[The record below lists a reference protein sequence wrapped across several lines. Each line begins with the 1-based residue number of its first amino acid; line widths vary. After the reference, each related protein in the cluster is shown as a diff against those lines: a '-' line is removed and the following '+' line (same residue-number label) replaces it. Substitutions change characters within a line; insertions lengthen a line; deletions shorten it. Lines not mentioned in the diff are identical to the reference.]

1 MPGKLKGKAFKISED
16 DARSYRYATPL
27 RANPGVTHIAAI
39 NGRGAYSRQAKAR
52 DVMAG
57 ASQTERATRARQA
70 LPNSRSRTMLY
81 YGPGPRKNP
90 SAAQIA
96 ARRRFAEMA
105 RSGALKRMRRNAGGT
120 VRRST
125 KARASASQT
134 RIAGMPVRIIGSA
147 PKAAA
152 RRSSIRPVVKT
163 QRGYESPLKG
173 RTGIGIGGRAASV
186 RQAAFGPRGTQRM
199 KSAAKPASKPRKQR
213 PAETQGAIE
222 RAIKMIEQG
231 LYPIGKGITAK
242 VRSAAY
248 RTLGLKKPTKKR
260 KSTPAAAG
268 KKKGSS
274 MAKKAKKSAG
284 RGEKRAAK
292 KTTTKRKSA
301 KRVAAGKKAARTR
314 KRNAAKK
321 TTRKVA
327 KKRAAKKTTTKRKSA
342 KRVAAGKKAARTR
355 KRNAGKKT
363 TRKVAKKTTGR
374 KSAKRVA
381 AGKKAARTRKRNAAK
396 KGTVRKASPKRK
408 SSKRRTS
415 LTAAHAAL
423 RRKMGWRGAATLERE
438 GWAPPKKRRSRKG
451 KKVNANRRR
460 FGSMRKNAMGSSIIT
475 ALKVGGTITAG
486 FVGHK
491 AISHILNTIV
501 FDRLLTPMLAAQ
513 AAESAAEETAT
524 VAPAAAPAAA
534 AQAAE
539 GVGEIATV
547 VRSTVG
553 GGLAAVAGVM
563 LANALIGDQETKQLV
578 AGGVVAS
585 FVHGLLVTA
594 LEGLVPDVVPMLS
607 GDGTAAR
614 LSAMYGVGASIDP
627 RYTPISGYGEYLA
640 ERDAVGEYF
649 ESGIS
654 GLGNYGANPDIYEAA
669 AGYGSIYEAAAG
681 LGNHIDPSSN
691 LDHELTMAEAAAGVG
706 QLYMPPTV
714 MPPTVMP
721 PTVMPPTVTS
731 DQAPA
736 LAPYTPIYEAQAG
749 IGEYFES
756 GISGF
761 GDVAALPTADMTV
774 PGGQL
779 WAGARAVTR
788 DQGSTALT
796 PAGILETPG
805 GAGILG

>member
-1 MPGKLKGKAFKISED
+1 MPGKLRGKAFKISED

-27 RANPGVTHIAAI
+27 RSNPGVTHIAAI
-39 NGRGAYSRQAKAR
+39 NGRGAYSRQSKAR

-57 ASQTERATRARQA
+57 VSQEERAARARQA

-90 SAAQIA
+90 SPAQLA

-105 RSGALKRMRRNAGGT
+105 RSGALKRVRRNAGGT

-125 KARASASQT
+125 KASTRASQT
-134 RIAGMPVRIIGSA
+134 RIAGMPVRIIGSV

-152 RRSSIRPVVKT
+152 RRSSIKPVVKT

-173 RTGIGIGGRAASV
+173 RTSLHQKFGAGAGGGV
-186 RQAAFGPRGTQRM
+186 RRSAFGPKGTARI
-199 KSAAKPASKPRKQR
+199 KSAAKPTAKSAAKPRKQR
-213 PAETQGAIE
+213 PAEMQGAIE
-222 RAIKMIEQG
+222 RAIKMIERG

-248 RTLGLKKPTKKR
+248 KTLGLKKPTKKR

-268 KKKGSS
+268 QKKGSS

-284 RGEKRAAK
+284 RGKKRAAK

-321 TTRKVA
+321 
-327 KKRAAKKTTTKRKSA
+327 
-342 KRVAAGKKAARTR
+342 
-355 KRNAGKKT
+355 
-363 TRKVAKKTTGR
+363 
-374 KSAKRVA
+374 
-381 AGKKAARTRKRNAAK
+381 
-396 KGTVRKASPKRK
+396 GTVRKASPRRK
-408 SSKRRTS
+408 SSKRKSRKSS
-415 LTAAHAAL
+415 LTSAHAAL

-451 KKVNANRRR
+451 KKVRANRRR
-460 FGSMRKNAMGSSIIT
+460 FGSMRKNAMGSSLIT

-501 FDRLLTPMLAAQ
+501 FDRLLTPMLASQ
-513 AAESAAEETAT
+513 AAESAAEETAV

-553 GGLAAVAGVM
+553 GGIAAIAGVM

-640 ERDAVGEYF
+640 ERDGVGEYF

-714 MPPTVMP
+714 
-721 PTVMPPTVTS
+721 TS

-736 LAPYTPIYEAQAG
+736 LAPYSPIYEAQAG

-761 GDVAALPTADMTV
+761 GDVAALPSADTSV

>member
-284 RGEKRAAK
+284 RGE
-292 KTTTKRKSA
+292 
-301 KRVAAGKKAARTR
+301 
-314 KRNAAKK
+314 
-321 TTRKVA
+321 
-327 KKRAAKKTTTKRKSA
+327 KRAAKKTTTKRKSA

-714 MPPTVMP
+714 MPPTV
-721 PTVMPPTVTS
+721 TS

>member
-90 SAAQIA
+90 SPAQIA

-125 KARASASQT
+125 KARTSAAQP

-147 PKAAA
+147 PKAGA
-152 RRSSIRPVVKT
+152 RRSSIKPVVKT

-173 RTGIGIGGRAASV
+173 RTSLHQKFGAGAGGDV
-186 RQAAFGPRGTQRM
+186 RRSAFGPKGTARI
-199 KSAAKPASKPRKQR
+199 KSAAKPAAKSAAKPRRQR

-222 RAIKMIEQG
+222 RAIKMIERG

-248 RTLGLKKPTKKR
+248 KTLGLKKPTKKR

-284 RGEKRAAK
+284 RGKKRAAK

-321 TTRKVA
+321 A
-327 KKRAAKKTTTKRKSA
+327 
-342 KRVAAGKKAARTR
+342 
-355 KRNAGKKT
+355 
-363 TRKVAKKTTGR
+363 TRKVAKKTTKR

-501 FDRLLTPMLAAQ
+501 FDRLLTPMLASQ

-640 ERDAVGEYF
+640 ERDGVGEYF

-714 MPPTVMP
+714 MPPTV
-721 PTVMPPTVTS
+721 TS

-761 GDVAALPTADMTV
+761 GDVAALPTADMSV

-796 PAGILETPG
+796 PAGILETAG

>member
-1 MPGKLKGKAFKISED
+1 MPGKLRGKAFKISED

-27 RANPGVTHIAAI
+27 RSNPGVTHIAAI

-57 ASQTERATRARQA
+57 VSREERAARARQA

-90 SAAQIA
+90 SPAQIA

-105 RSGALKRMRRNAGGT
+105 RSGALKRVRRNAGGT

-125 KARASASQT
+125 KARASVSQT
-134 RIAGMPVRIIGSA
+134 RIAGMPVRIIGSV

-152 RRSSIRPVVKT
+152 RRSSIKPVVKT
-163 QRGYESPLKG
+163 QRGYESPFKG
-173 RTGIGIGGRAASV
+173 RTGLNQPFGAGAGGGV
-186 RQAAFGPRGTQRM
+186 RRSAFGPKGTARI
-199 KSAAKPASKPRKQR
+199 KSAAKPAAKSAAKPRRQR

-222 RAIKMIEQG
+222 RAIKMIERG

-248 RTLGLKKPTKKR
+248 KTLGLKKPTKKR

-284 RGEKRAAK
+284 RG
-292 KTTTKRKSA
+292 
-301 KRVAAGKKAARTR
+301 
-314 KRNAAKK
+314 
-321 TTRKVA
+321 

-342 KRVAAGKKAARTR
+342 KRVTAGKKAARTR
-355 KRNAGKKT
+355 KRNAAKKA
-363 TRKVAKKTTGR
+363 TRKVAKKTTKRKSAKRVTAGKKAARTRKRNAAKKATRKVAKKTTKR

-501 FDRLLTPMLAAQ
+501 FDRLLTPMLASQ

-714 MPPTVMP
+714 MPPTV
-721 PTVMPPTVTS
+721 TS

-788 DQGSTALT
+788 DQGETALQ
-796 PAGILETPG
+796 PAGILETAG

>member
-90 SAAQIA
+90 SPAQIA

-125 KARASASQT
+125 KARTSAAQP

-147 PKAAA
+147 PKAGA
-152 RRSSIRPVVKT
+152 RRSSIKPVVKT

-173 RTGIGIGGRAASV
+173 RTSLHQKFGAGAGGDV
-186 RQAAFGPRGTQRM
+186 RRSAFGPKGTARI
-199 KSAAKPASKPRKQR
+199 KSAAKPAAKSAAKPRRQR

-222 RAIKMIEQG
+222 RAIKMIERG

-248 RTLGLKKPTKKR
+248 KTLGLKKPTKKR

-284 RGEKRAAK
+284 RGKKRAAK

-321 TTRKVA
+321 A
-327 KKRAAKKTTTKRKSA
+327 
-342 KRVAAGKKAARTR
+342 
-355 KRNAGKKT
+355 
-363 TRKVAKKTTGR
+363 TRKVAKKTTKR

-501 FDRLLTPMLAAQ
+501 FDRLLTPMLASQ

-714 MPPTVMP
+714 MPPTV
-721 PTVMPPTVTS
+721 TS

-761 GDVAALPTADMTV
+761 GDVAALPTADMSV

-796 PAGILETPG
+796 PAGILETAG